1 MQTFYDELVF
11 KVYFTVVKS
20 RDIILW
26 ALLGVYCVYLLRV
39 YKDRHAS
46 YILKI
51 FTCVYLYSYIL
62 IIYTCI

>member
-1 MQTFYDELVF
+1 MGF
-11 KVYFTVVKS
+11 
-20 RDIILW
+20 IG
-26 ALLGVYCVYLLRV
+26 GVRVYLLCV
-39 YKDRHAS
+39 YKDRHAA